1 MGRTEVRALMSEANY
16 RKVVGKFTFLAST
29 EYARMLSYKE
39 TDNEETPLRQKL
51 GYLGVPRWR
60 WNNTLGAGFGD
71 SSLSLSGRSI
81 AAMVTDPETASIYS
95 RDAKVSPYTE
105 FDATLATTIDSTS
118 LQLGVNNLLNTI
130 GGVYDGNAA
139 RAEDVASQSL
149 YSYVGRS
156 YFVRVTQSF

>member
-1 MGRTEVRALMSEANY
+1 VISEANY
-16 RKVVGKFTFLAST
+16 RTNLGKWSFLVGT
-29 EYARMLSYKE
+29 EYSRMLSYKE
-39 TDNEETPLRQKL
+39 ADNEEIPLRQKA
-51 GYLGVPRWR
+51 GFIGIPRWR

-71 SSLSLSGRSI
+71 SSLTLAGRTISR
-81 AAMVTDPETASIYS
+81 MSTDPVTASVYS

-105 FDATLATTIDSTS
+105 FDAAFATNVGNTA

-156 YFVRVTQSF
+156 YFARVTQSF